1 MAFKFYILIY
11 NLKEQL
17 KLMMRNIIYC
27 LDFFFMEILLFDFN
41 KIITFIKEEE
51 SSYFGKFLL
60 LLLDLIL
67 ILLIFKKH
75 KRK

>member
-1 MAFKFYILIY
+1 
-11 NLKEQL
+11 
-17 KLMMRNIIYC
+17 
-27 LDFFFMEILLFDFN
+27 MEILLFDFN

-51 SSYFGKFLL
+51 CSSFGKFLL